1 MPYIVARL
9 KLGQIL
15 RKNGFVNFSD
25 ADFQI
30 FLNNTLD
37 LEKIA
42 NFDMFMP
49 LENLNTGV
57 EKSKRC

>member
-49 LENLNTGV
+49 LEKFKYKV